1 MEKKIIK
8 TDLLVIGGGA
18 AGSYAAVTA
27 RREDPELNVTV
38 IEKAHIERSGCL
50 AAGINAI
57 NAYLNPGETPESYL
71 HYVKNDSYG
80 LVRDDLVYSIGRGLN
95 KVTREVEDWGLKIL
109 KDEDGNY
116 LKRSSRSIKIEG
128 ENFKEI
134 LADEVERSGVR
145 VLNKTAALNYIK
157 KDGRVC
163 GAFALNL
170 REDRFYVIKAKA
182 VICAT
187 GGAAGIYEPNNSGR
201 AKHKMW
207 YPPFNTGAGYAMG
220 IRAGAEM
227 TTFEMRFVA
236 LRVKDVIAPTGSFAF
251 AGGRQVNQQG
261 EEYLK
266 KYSRIT
272 TAMRLYA
279 TVRENKEGRGPC
291 YLDLGHLEADK
302 KEKLAESLLGM
313 CPGVVLKWEDN
324 QQEFSELKVEIEGT
338 EPYIVGGHCQSGYW
352 IGLDRSTTLPGLFA
366 AGDVAGGAP
375 KKYVTGAF
383 VEGEIAAKSAVKEI
397 KDLPQNFLDLNISE
411 LITNEYQR
419 VKSVMDNSEG
429 PGASELEENLQQIM
443 ENYAGGRSQY
453 YELEASKLKQAR
465 SKLKKL
471 KAESKKLKADS
482 LRDFLAVQE
491 LLERIDVAE
500 VLIEHLLYRE
510 ESRWPAYQSR
520 IDFPERKKEWRKFVN
535 SRRNP
540 ASGEVEIIERE
551 YKSLEEYSAFADR
564 SQEDFYL
571 EYNL

>member
-1 MEKKIIK
+1 
-8 TDLLVIGGGA
+8 V
-18 AGSYAAVTA
+18 
-27 RREDPELNVTV
+27 P
-38 IEKAHIERSGCL
+38 
-50 AAGINAI
+50 
-57 NAYLNPGETPESYL
+57 
-71 HYVKNDSYG
+71 
-80 LVRDDLVYSIGRGLN
+80 
-95 KVTREVEDWGLKIL
+95 
-109 KDEDGNY
+109 
-116 LKRSSRSIKIEG
+116 
-128 ENFKEI
+128 
-134 LADEVERSGVR
+134 
-145 VLNKTAALNYIK
+145 
-157 KDGRVC
+157 
-163 GAFALNL
+163 
-170 REDRFYVIKAKA
+170 
-182 VICAT
+182 
-187 GGAAGIYEPNNSGR
+187 GGAAGIYEPNNSGQ

-251 AGGRQVNQQG
+251 AGGRQVNDQG

-266 KYSRIT
+266 KYNRIT

-291 YLDLGHLEADK
+291 YLDLGHLEAEK
-302 KEKLAESLLGM
+302 KENLAQSLLGM
-313 CPGVVLKWEDN
+313 CPGIVLKWEDK
-324 QQEFSELKVEIEGT
+324 QADLSELKVEIEGT

-352 IGLDRSTTLPGLFA
+352 IGLDRSTSLPGLFA

-383 VEGEIAAKSAVKEI
+383 VEGEIASKSAVREI
-397 KDLPQNFLDLNISE
+397 KELPQNFLDLNISE

-419 VKSVMDNSEG
+419 VKTVLDNPEG
-429 PGASELEENLQQIM
+429 VTASRLEEKLQQIM

-471 KAESKKLKADS
+471 KAESKKVKADS

-510 ESRWPAYQSR
+510 ETRWPGYQSR
-520 IDFPERKKEWRKFVN
+520 LDFPQRKKEWRKFVN
-535 SRRNP
+535 SSRNP
-540 ASGEVEIIERE
+540 ETEEIEIIERE

-564 SQEDFYL
+564 SQKDFYL

>member
-1 MEKKIIK
+1 MEQEILK

-27 RREDPELNVTV
+27 RREEPELDITV

-71 HYVKNDSYG
+71 HYVKNDSCG

-109 KDEDGNY
+109 KDEEGNY

-134 LADEVERSGVR
+134 LAVEVERSGVQ

-163 GAFALNL
+163 GVFALNL
-170 REDRFYVIKAKA
+170 KEEKFYVIKAKA

-187 GGAAGIYEPNNSGR
+187 GGAAGIYEPNNSGQ

-251 AGGRQVNQQG
+251 AGGRQINAEG

-266 KYSRIT
+266 KYRRIT
-272 TAMRLYA
+272 TAMRLFA

-291 YLDLGHLEADK
+291 YLDLGHLEAEK
-302 KEKLAESLLGM
+302 KERLTESLLGM
-313 CPGVVLKWEDN
+313 CPGIVLKWEEN
-324 QQEFSELKVEIEGT
+324 QADLGELKVEIEGT

-352 IGLDRSTTLPGLFA
+352 IGLDRSTSLPGLFA

-383 VEGEIAAKSAVKEI
+383 VEGEIAAKSAVREI
-397 KDLPQNFLDLNISE
+397 KKLPQNFLEVNISE

-419 VKSVMDNSEG
+419 VQSVLNNPEG
-429 PGASELEENLQQIM
+429 YKASSLETELQQLM
-443 ENYAGGRSQY
+443 EKYAGGRSQY
-453 YELEASKLKQAR
+453 YELQASKLKQAR
-465 SKLKKL
+465 LKLKRMKV
-471 KAESKKLKADS
+471 KSKKLKADS
-482 LRDFLAVQE
+482 LRDFLACQE
-491 LLERIDVAE
+491 LLERIEVAE

-510 ESRWPAYQSR
+510 ETRWSGYQSR

-535 SRRNP
+535 SRRNQK
-540 ASGEVEIIERE
+540 SGEIEVVERE
-551 YKSLEEYSAFADR
+551 YKSLEEYAAFADR
-564 SQEDFYL
+564 SQKDFYL

>member
-1 MEKKIIK
+1 MEKKIIE

-18 AGSYAAVTA
+18 AGCYAAVTA
-27 RREDPELNVTV
+27 RREDPKLDVTV

-128 ENFKEI
+128 ENFKQV
-134 LADEVERSGVR
+134 LAAEVERSGVR
-145 VLNKTAALNYIK
+145 ILNKTAALNYIQ

-170 REDRFYVIKAKA
+170 REDKFYVIKAKA

-187 GGAAGIYEPNNSGR
+187 GGAAGIYEPNNSGQ

-251 AGGRQVNQQG
+251 AGGRQVNDQG
-261 EEYLK
+261 VEYLK
-266 KYSRIT
+266 KYNRIT

-291 YLDLGHLEADK
+291 YLDLGHLETEK
-302 KEKLAESLLGM
+302 KEKLAQSLLGM
-313 CPGVVLKWEDN
+313 CPGIVLKWEDK
-324 QQEFSELKVEIEGT
+324 QADLSELKVEIEGT

-352 IGLDRSTTLPGLFA
+352 IGLDRSTSLPGLFA

-383 VEGEIAAKSAVKEI
+383 VEGEIASKSAVREI
-397 KDLPQNFLDLNISE
+397 KELPQNFLDLNISE

-419 VKSVMDNSEG
+419 LKSVLDNSEG

-465 SKLKKL
+465 SKLKDL
-471 KAESKKLKADS
+471 KAESKKVKADS